1 MKPSDL
7 AKKSWEDHKE
17 EYLTFSIEQI
27 YRLAFQ
33 DGILA
38 ELSGDLDKAMA
49 EDEAPSSQESNK
61 PWVKKAPANQG
72 SKR

>member
-1 MKPSDL
+1 MKTSDL
-7 AKKSWEDHKE
+7 AKKRWNACKE
-17 EYLTFSIEQI
+17 AYKDYTGEQI

-49 EDEAPSSQESNK
+49 EDETLSSQESNK
-61 PWVKKAPANQG
+61 P
-72 SKR
+72 